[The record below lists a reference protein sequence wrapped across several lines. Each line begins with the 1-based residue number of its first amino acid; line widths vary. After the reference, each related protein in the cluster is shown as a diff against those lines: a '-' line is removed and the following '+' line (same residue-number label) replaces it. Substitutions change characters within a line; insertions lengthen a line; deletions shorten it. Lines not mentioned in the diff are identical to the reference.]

1 MQDTLDLA
9 CRIEQSLYNLF
20 PFSLNFSLKGDYNSK
35 LRDLLFNL
43 NDPHNP
49 DLRQRLFDDVI
60 EPERLPLLSADELA
74 SEEMRKWR
82 EEEERKHM
90 EENVMLTAASEKKLT
105 VPLEE
110 PHPKPVEKEAEKEVE
125 KKPAPEP
132 AEEEMPVPNAEAVAK
147 REEQIAALLESV
159 PASIPEPPPADMA
172 EEEKASEEEKE
183 EEKEKEEEATV
194 ELPLRK
200 EKEGTIAI
208 AMPEGEAVHFRTRV
222 IQAPEDAELDELQ
235 LAAVVRVIGRLNV
248 STCQTFYDSR
258 QADPAFD
265 VVWVLLELADDST
278 E

>member
-90 EENVMLTAASEKKLT
+90 EERM
-105 VPLEE
+105 
-110 PHPKPVEKEAEKEVE
+110 
-125 KKPAPEP
+125 
-132 AEEEMPVPNAEAVAK
+132 
-147 REEQIAALLESV
+147 
-159 PASIPEPPPADMA
+159 
-172 EEEKASEEEKE
+172 
-183 EEKEKEEEATV
+183 
-194 ELPLRK
+194 
-200 EKEGTIAI
+200 
-208 AMPEGEAVHFRTRV
+208 
-222 IQAPEDAELDELQ
+222 
-235 LAAVVRVIGRLNV
+235 
-248 STCQTFYDSR
+248 
-258 QADPAFD
+258 
-265 VVWVLLELADDST
+265 
-278 E
+278 

>member
-1 MQDTLDLA
+1 
-9 CRIEQSLYNLF
+9 
-20 PFSLNFSLKGDYNSK
+20 
-35 LRDLLFNL
+35 
-43 NDPHNP
+43 
-49 DLRQRLFDDVI
+49 
-60 EPERLPLLSADELA
+60 
-74 SEEMRKWR
+74 
-82 EEEERKHM
+82 
-90 EENVMLTAASEKKLT
+90 
-105 VPLEE
+105 
-110 PHPKPVEKEAEKEVE
+110 
-125 KKPAPEP
+125 
-132 AEEEMPVPNAEAVAK
+132 
-147 REEQIAALLESV
+147 
-159 PASIPEPPPADMA
+159 MA

-183 EEKEKEEEATV
+183 EEKEEEEEATV

>member
-9 CRIEQSLYNLF
+9 CRIEQSLYDLF

-49 DLRQRLFDDVI
+49 DLRRRLFDDVI

-110 PHPKPVEKEAEKEVE
+110 PHPKVPEKEVE
-125 KKPAPEP
+125 KAPEKAAPEP
-132 AEEEMPVPNAEAVAK
+132 PEEEMPLPNAEAVAK

-159 PASIPEPPPADMA
+159 PASMPEPPAADTA
-172 EEEKASEEEKE
+172 VEEEKKEEEEEK
-183 EEKEKEEEATV
+183 KEEEEEEETV

-200 EKEGTIAI
+200 EKEGSISI

-222 IQAPEDAELDELQ
+222 IQAPEDEELDVLQ
-235 LAAVVRVIGRLNV
+235 LATVVRVIGRLNV

-265 VVWVLLELADDST
+265 VVWVLLELTDDST

>member
-1 MQDTLDLA
+1 MDLA
-9 CRIEQSLYNLF
+9 CRIEQSLYDLF

-110 PHPKPVEKEAEKEVE
+110 PRPKTEEKEVE
-125 KKPAPEP
+125 KKPSEP
-132 AEEEMPVPNAEAVAK
+132 PKEAKEELSLPNAEAVAK

-159 PASIPEPPPADMA
+159 PASIPEPPA
-172 EEEKASEEEKE
+172 ASTVVEEEKE
-183 EEKEKEEEATV
+183 GSI
-194 ELPLRK
+194 R
-200 EKEGTIAI
+200 I

-222 IQAPEDAELDELQ
+222 IQAPEDEELDVLQ
-235 LAAVVRVIGRLNV
+235 LASVVRVIGRLNV

-258 QADPAFD
+258 QADPSFD
-265 VVWVLLELADDST
+265 VVWVLLELADDSS

>member
-110 PHPKPVEKEAEKEVE
+110 PHPKPVEKEAEKEVVE
-125 KKPAPEP
+125 ILDYYARVY
-132 AEEEMPVPNAEAVAK
+132 EELLAVPVIK
-147 REEQIAALLESV
+147 GRKS
-159 PASIPEPPPADMA
+159 
-172 EEEKASEEEKE
+172 
-183 EEKEKEEEATV
+183 EKEKFAGGMYTTTV
-194 ELPLRK
+194 EAFVPTNGR
-200 EKEGTIAI
+200 AI
-208 AMPEGEAVHFRTRV
+208 QGATSHCLGQNFSRMFNISYETESGG
-222 IQAPEDAELDELQ
+222 
-235 LAAVVRVIGRLNV
+235 GRGG
-248 STCQTFYDSR
+248 R
-258 QADPAFD
+258 MKR
-265 VVWVLLELADDST
+265 
-278 E
+278 